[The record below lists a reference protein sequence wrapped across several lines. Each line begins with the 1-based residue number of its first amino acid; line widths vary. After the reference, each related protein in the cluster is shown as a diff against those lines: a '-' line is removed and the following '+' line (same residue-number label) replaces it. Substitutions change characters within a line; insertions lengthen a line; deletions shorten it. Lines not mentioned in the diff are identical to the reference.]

1 VFRSRGES
9 GDEPIRRAVFEFVVI
24 VTGVLVALAADEW
37 RQERQE
43 LRELNGYVVSVL
55 DEVRDNL
62 GTIQVIKSALTT
74 RKLAGLETVIAQLE
88 SGDTTVDDP
97 EGFIRQIAYSADTA
111 TPWFTYSRFEA
122 LKTSGLLR
130 LLEDDDL
137 ADSLSSTFQAPQ
149 VLLDQVKLLQG
160 DYPIVVNEA
169 IPASYQAELNP
180 LRGYSREAAPEI
192 AIDIGAKEAVD
203 LIHQDRERLLRLAR
217 GEAAL
222 ATAKWYALNRLAE
235 QFFGLERQ
243 LAERLGTSRDRPC
256 YGTSQSS
263 STFDGAA
270 LDDVLGK
277 ALVSRSDLPGHCVGI
292 DMKILVLQ
300 GGEDRLGHQRRRLG
314 NLGNS
319 CRIRHIR
326 GDGAGMDA
334 QHAGTLG
341 LKLLPEPQRDRV
353 GRSLGSAVGG
363 KVGDAHHGG
372 HRVELHQYAAAVGLQ
387 DGRKNLGHADQA
399 EDVDPHLV
407 FQRAYCVFVQGRGP
421 GQDAGV
427 ADHDLRVR
435 CDPCGIRNGTRI
447 LQVESQRDD
456 LFSVL
461 LHQRRCALLV
471 AHGCIDTGNAMVD
484 ETLGQGSTDAAVG
497 TGDQHHLV
505 PDVVSQCDSPLKSG
519 LDPTTHTFRKIRPSR
534 CHGAVA

>member
-1 VFRSRGES
+1 MFRSRGES

-243 LAERLGTSRDRPC
+243 LAERLGVPSEASEILT
-256 YGTSQSS
+256 
-263 STFDGAA
+263 GAMK
-270 LDDVLGK
+270 VL
-277 ALVSRSDLPGHCVGI
+277 PP
-292 DMKILVLQ
+292 
-300 GGEDRLGHQRRRLG
+300 
-314 NLGNS
+314 
-319 CRIRHIR
+319 
-326 GDGAGMDA
+326 
-334 QHAGTLG
+334 T
-341 LKLLPEPQRDRV
+341 
-353 GRSLGSAVGG
+353 
-363 KVGDAHHGG
+363 
-372 HRVELHQYAAAVGLQ
+372 
-387 DGRKNLGHADQA
+387 
-399 EDVDPHLV
+399 
-407 FQRAYCVFVQGRGP
+407 
-421 GQDAGV
+421 
-427 ADHDLRVR
+427 
-435 CDPCGIRNGTRI
+435 
-447 LQVESQRDD
+447 
-456 LFSVL
+456 
-461 LHQRRCALLV
+461 
-471 AHGCIDTGNAMVD
+471 TGNRD
-484 ETLGQGSTDAAVG
+484 
-497 TGDQHHLV
+497 
-505 PDVVSQCDSPLKSG
+505 
-519 LDPTTHTFRKIRPSR
+519 
-534 CHGAVA
+534 